1 MAKRYKKYKTISK
14 SLAQLIDK
22 EGWVWYSSNSTMGER
37 NRERGFTVAEMIVAL
52 IVMSL
57 FLTMFFQTYSTNE
70 SQRLAIARRAAA
82 YDIATTNLSKIS
94 TKTGLP
100 PCDGSATSSNNLAT
114 NSTLA
119 ANPSTGGDIIATNK
133 PGGTPTWA
141 TAGALAGATDGI
153 AIEPLTDTPLPS
165 DTTQELRVLYP
176 QGCPTEMPVT
186 IVSIVSYGS
195 ESVRRAAFVN

>member
-1 MAKRYKKYKTISK
+1 
-14 SLAQLIDK
+14 
-22 EGWVWYSSNSTMGER
+22 MGER
-37 NRERGFTVAEMIVAL
+37 IGERGFTVAEMIVAL

-100 PCDGSATSSNNLAT
+100 ACDISATGNKNNLQID
-114 NSTLA
+114 STLVT
-119 ANPSTGGDIIATNK
+119 NGGSIVATNK
-133 PGGTPTWA
+133 PAGIPTWA
-141 TAGALAGATDGI
+141 SAAVSGGATDGI
-153 AIEPLTDTPLPS
+153 AEESLTDTPLPS

-176 QGCPTEMPVT
+176 QGCSPQMPIT
-186 IVSIVSYGS
+186 IVSVVSYGS